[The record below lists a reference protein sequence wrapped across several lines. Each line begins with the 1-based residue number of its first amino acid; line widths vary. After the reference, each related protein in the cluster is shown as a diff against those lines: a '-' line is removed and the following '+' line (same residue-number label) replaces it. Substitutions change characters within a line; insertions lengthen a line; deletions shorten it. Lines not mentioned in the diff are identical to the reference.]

1 MGENA
6 RPRDRDRNRLTF
18 KSQVDLGT
26 FEYRRIAYLS
36 AGENNG
42 NRIL

>member
-1 MGENA
+1 MGENV
-6 RPRDRDRNRLTF
+6 RPKDRDRNL

-26 FEYRRIAYLS
+26 FEYRRIAHLL

-42 NRIL
+42 NDTVM